1 MRTAPFATIL
11 AMAIAAGAVGV
22 PPVRANTL
30 PRPQA
35 AERAYLRT
43 VTPLTADQVTSNLRG
58 VVGKHVSFV
67 CEIVSIVNP
76 QTMIGQCG
84 KEIEPVDLYVHMPTA
99 GTHAG
104 ERFRVTGEMESPGFW
119 VDVTG
124 HTWYTPFV
132 KARFVDRV

>member
-1 MRTAPFATIL
+1 
-11 AMAIAAGAVGV
+11 MAIAVGAVGV
-22 PPVRANTL
+22 AGASAKTR
-30 PRPQA
+30 PRPSA
-35 AERAYLRT
+35 AERTYLRT
-43 VTPLTADQVTSNLRG
+43 VTPLTADQVTANLRG

-67 CEIVSIVNP
+67 CEIVSIVNA

-104 ERFRVTGEMESPGFW
+104 ERFRVIGEMESPGFW

-132 KARFVDRV
+132 KAHFVDRV